1 LFVSVPFHF
10 DVDLTRALPFKNT
23 AKIAVTCYSNCK
35 VFSATVDFGNA
46 YRDVNCGYWYI
57 GFMAGIIPRTFID
70 DMLARLDIVDVIDA
84 RVKLKKQGKNYG
96 ACCPFHNEK
105 TPSFSVSQEKQF
117 YHCFGCGVHGNAI
130 DFIMEFDRLEFVE
143 AIEELANSLGLDVP
157 REQRSGGGFTKGPST
172 NSEQKRSLYDLL
184 GSIGQ
189 YYRDQLKVPSNKA
202 AIEYLK
208 ARGLSGEI
216 VKKFGIGYVPDEW
229 DSIRKNFGQQKQTQ
243 DMLVTGG
250 MLIENDKG
258 NRYDRFRG
266 RIMFPI
272 RDRRGRVIGFGGRVL
287 GNDTP
292 KYLNSPET
300 PVFHKGKELYGL
312 YEVLQAYRE
321 PPQVLVVEGYMDVV
335 ALAQYDV
342 DYSVASLG
350 TSTTGDH
357 LQTLFRQTSTVVCC
371 YDGDRAG
378 RDAAWRAM
386 ENALP
391 YLNDGR
397 QLKFMFLPDGED
409 PDSYIRQNGKEA
421 FEAEVH
427 NATPLSEFMF
437 STLMQQVDT
446 RSKEG
451 MAKLSVLAVPLIEKV
466 PGGTLRLYLRE
477 LLGRKLGLVDER
489 QLQQLIAQQNNQEI
503 RPAPHKEIK
512 RTPMREVIALLLQ
525 NPSYAQLIP
534 DLSSVSELSLP
545 GLSLLMEVVD
555 KCRSHPHMSTGQLLE
570 RWRGEKSEAL
580 LSRLASWDIP
590 LDEDNQED
598 IFLDSLDK
606 ILAQCVEQ
614 QIENLQAKARSIGLS
629 AEEKRELLALM
640 LDLKA

>member
-1 LFVSVPFHF
+1 
-10 DVDLTRALPFKNT
+10 
-23 AKIAVTCYSNCK
+23 
-35 VFSATVDFGNA
+35 
-46 YRDVNCGYWYI
+46 
-57 GFMAGIIPRTFID
+57 MAGHIPRSFID
-70 DMLARLDIVDVIDA
+70 DLLARLDIVDIIDA
-84 RVKLKKQGKNYG
+84 RVKLKKKGKNYG

-117 YHCFGCGVHGNAI
+117 YHCFGCGAHGNAI
-130 DFIMEFDRLEFVE
+130 DFLMEFDRLEFVE
-143 AIEELANSLGLDVP
+143 AIEELASYLGLDVP
-157 REQRSGGGFTKGPST
+157 REQRSGGNGSFQSGPQASS
-172 NSEQKRSLYDLL
+172 SEKRNLYDLM
-184 GSIGQ
+184 GSIAQ
-189 YYRDQLKVPSNKA
+189 FYRNQLKQPASKV

-208 ARGLSGEI
+208 DRGLSGEI
-216 VKKFGIGYVPDEW
+216 VQKFGIGYVADEW
-229 DSIRKNFGQQKQTQ
+229 DLVRKNFGQNKENQ

-266 RIMFPI
+266 RVMFPI

-287 GNDTP
+287 GDGTP

-300 PVFHKGKELYGL
+300 PIFHKGKELYGL

-321 PPQVLVVEGYMDVV
+321 PPQILVVEGYMDVV
-335 ALAQYDV
+335 ALAQYGV

-357 LQTLFRQTSTVVCC
+357 LQVLFRQTSTVVCC

-378 RDAAWRAM
+378 REAAWRAM

-391 YLNDGR
+391 YLTDGR

-409 PDSYIRQNGKEA
+409 PDSYIRQNGKQA
-421 FEAEVH
+421 FEQQVS
-427 NATPLSEFMF
+427 NAMPLSEFMF
-437 STLMQQVDT
+437 SSLTQQVDMST
-446 RSKEG
+446 KEG
-451 MAKLSVLAVPLIEKV
+451 MAKLSTLAVPLIDKV

-477 LLGRKLGLVDER
+477 LLGRRLGLVDER
-489 QLQQLIAQQNNQEI
+489 QLQQLISKQGKEDK
-503 RPAPHKEIK
+503 RPQPHKEIK
-512 RTPMREVIALLLQ
+512 RTPMREVIALLIQ
-525 NPSYAQLIP
+525 NPQYVSMVP
-534 DLSSVSELSLP
+534 DLTSIRDLPIP
-545 GLSLLMEVVD
+545 GLSLFVDVLD
-555 KCRSHPHMSTGQLLE
+555 KCQAHPHINTGQLLE
-570 RWRGEKSEAL
+570 HWRNSQNETL

-590 LDEDNQED
+590 LDEDNQEE

-606 ILAQCVEQ
+606 IIAQCVEK
-614 QIENLQAKARSIGLS
+614 QIENLQAKARSVGLS

>member
-1 LFVSVPFHF
+1 
-10 DVDLTRALPFKNT
+10 
-23 AKIAVTCYSNCK
+23 
-35 VFSATVDFGNA
+35 
-46 YRDVNCGYWYI
+46 
-57 GFMAGIIPRTFID
+57 MAGHIPRSFID
-70 DMLARLDIVDVIDA
+70 DLLARLDIVDIIDA
-84 RVKLKKQGKNYG
+84 RVKLKKKGKNYG

-117 YHCFGCGVHGNAI
+117 YHCFGCGAHGNAI
-130 DFIMEFDRLEFVE
+130 DFLMEFDRLEFVE
-143 AIEELANSLGLDVP
+143 AIEELASYLGLDVP
-157 REQRSGGGFTKGPST
+157 REQRSGGNGSFQSGPQASS
-172 NSEQKRSLYDLL
+172 SEKRNLYDLM
-184 GSIGQ
+184 GSIAQ
-189 YYRDQLKVPSNKA
+189 FYRNQLKQPASKV

-208 ARGLSGEI
+208 DRGLSGEI
-216 VKKFGIGYVPDEW
+216 VQKFGIGYVADEW
-229 DSIRKNFGQQKQTQ
+229 NLVRKNFGQNKENQ

-266 RIMFPI
+266 RVMFPI

-287 GNDTP
+287 GDGTP

-300 PVFHKGKELYGL
+300 PIFHKGKELYGL

-321 PPQVLVVEGYMDVV
+321 PPQILVVEGYMDVV
-335 ALAQYDV
+335 ALAQYGV

-357 LQTLFRQTSTVVCC
+357 LQVLFRQTSTVVCC

-378 RDAAWRAM
+378 REAAWRAM

-391 YLNDGR
+391 YLTDGR

-409 PDSYIRQNGKEA
+409 PDSYIRQNGKQA
-421 FEAEVH
+421 FEQQVS
-427 NATPLSEFMF
+427 NAMPLSEFMF
-437 STLMQQVDT
+437 SSLTQQVDMST
-446 RSKEG
+446 KEG
-451 MAKLSVLAVPLIEKV
+451 MAKLSTLAVPLIDKV

-477 LLGRKLGLVDER
+477 LLGRRLGLVDER
-489 QLQQLIAQQNNQEI
+489 QLQQLISKQGKEDK
-503 RPAPHKEIK
+503 RPQPHKEIK
-512 RTPMREVIALLLQ
+512 RTPMREVIALLIQ
-525 NPSYAQLIP
+525 NPQYVSMVP
-534 DLSSVSELSLP
+534 DLTSVRDLPIP
-545 GLSLLMEVVD
+545 GLSLFVDVLD
-555 KCRSHPHMSTGQLLE
+555 KCQAHPHINTGQLLE
-570 RWRGEKSEAL
+570 HWRNSQNETL

-590 LDEDNQED
+590 LDEDNQEE

-606 ILAQCVEQ
+606 IIAQCVEK
-614 QIENLQAKARSIGLS
+614 QIENLQAKARSVGLS